1 MTHPE
6 SSLAAGTPSAAIII
20 QTEKRRRWFE
30 VGLVLIVAFG
40 SSVLYSLY
48 SLKNGPQSDSPASTL
63 RWAALIVQQGSTLFL
78 LGYVLSRRALHFSS
92 IGLRWS
98 PIDVGAGTLLAIV
111 TYVLYEFGRSFISTF
126 QHSTSGAGA
135 TARIVFGHPPVV
147 MGIAFCLLNPFFEEL
162 IVRAY
167 LMTEIIELTGS
178 AVWAVIL
185 SVVVQFSY
193 HLYYGWAGAIS
204 LSVQFL
210 VFALYYAYSRRA
222 LPVVLAHGFFDVYGM
237 LRLLGG

>member
-1 MTHPE
+1 MSNPE
-6 SSLAAGTPSAAIII
+6 SSLVAGTPTAGILF

-48 SLKNGPQSDSPASTL
+48 SLKNGPQSDSPATTL
-63 RWAALIVQQGSTLFL
+63 RWAALIVQEVSTLLL
-78 LGYVLSRRALHFSS
+78 LGYVLSRRALGFSS

-98 PIDVGAGTLLAIV
+98 PMDVGAGTLLAIV
-111 TYVLYEFGRSFISTF
+111 SSVGYSFIRTF
-126 QHSTSGAGA
+126 QHSMSGADS
-135 TARIVFGHPPVV
+135 TARNVFGHPSVV
-147 MGIAFCLLNPFFEEL
+147 MAIAFCLLNPFVEEL
-162 IVRAY
+162 VVRAY
-167 LMTEIIELTGS
+167 LMTEITELTGS
-178 AVWAVIL
+178 TVWAVIL

-193 HLYYGWAGAIS
+193 HLYYGWAVAIS
-204 LSVQFL
+204 LSFQFL

-237 LRLLGG
+237 LRLLGS